1 MTSMS
6 ETILLVYPEEDQY
19 VGRFKTHFEEK
30 GGNGYPCGEF

>member
-19 VGRFKTHFEEK
+19 VGRFKTTLKKREQRLSMW
-30 GGNGYPCGEF
+30 